1 VQAYVNACYRA
12 QQWIRKAKDEK
23 IVELIHKPYME
34 TFKREEV
41 LRSVKYYKT
50 IFDWDFVVDEKD
62 YENGMKVWVP
72 LAVDRPVPFAKAAD
86 MSYVR
91 KAHAKLK
98 S

>member
-1 VQAYVNACYRA
+1 MT
-12 QQWIRKAKDEK
+12 QQWIRKAKDEE

-34 TFKREEV
+34 TFAREAV

-50 IFDWDFVVDEKD
+50 IFDWDFLIDEKD
-62 YENGMKVWVP
+62 YDNGMKVWVP
-72 LAVDRPVPFAKAAD
+72 LAVDKPIPYAKVAD

-91 KAHAKLK
+91 RAQAKHR